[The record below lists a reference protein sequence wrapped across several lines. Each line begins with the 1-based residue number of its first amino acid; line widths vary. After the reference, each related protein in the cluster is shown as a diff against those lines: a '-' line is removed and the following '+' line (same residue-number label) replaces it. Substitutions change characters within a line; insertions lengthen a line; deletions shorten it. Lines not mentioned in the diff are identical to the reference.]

1 MRENGKNFML
11 NQEILY
17 QYEETKKKLK
27 EMTILYEMLKMAHSL
42 PNLDEILHEI
52 ILYLR
57 EFFECNHLIL
67 YLFNEKTNNFIS
79 YPLSQNLPSEDLEE
93 IEIFSKNFQTLFRNG
108 LEESSRLVW
117 ETENSITEKGSSIL
131 KKFALP
137 ILCNEKFLGVIA
149 GIGNSLFFEENFS
162 VLKVVSTH
170 LASIIVN
177 ARSEERYRAVVENA
191 LDGVMVI
198 GGDDRLHY
206 VNERLAL
213 LLGYSREEMIG
224 RDFKEFVGEEGEKV
238 IKDHRTV
245 EKKNEEGLSTH
256 EFRVFKRNGE
266 VRNIEASLT
275 TISASEGNLNT
286 VVFLKD
292 ITEKK
297 KMEAQIFQAEKLRA
311 IAEMA
316 SGVAHDF
323 NNALSIIL
331 GNIQLLQLTVK
342 DPEILENLKIIEK
355 VAKDSSQTVRR
366 LHDFT
371 KGKRYQEVQSLVN
384 INTII
389 KDVIIMTQPKWK
401 DESQRKG
408 ISIDVVCDLKEIPLA
423 HGNASELKEVI
434 SNLIFNAIEAMPKGG
449 KIDIETFSNGSK
461 IYIRISDTGIGMD
474 DETKKR
480 IFEPFYT
487 TKPFTHSG
495 LGLSMSYGIIKSC
508 GGDIEVESQ
517 VGVGTTFTISL
528 PASSHKELLRKSND
542 NHFLEKK
549 GNKKAKILVIEDEE
563 LIRNILLQGL
573 SKADHWVTL
582 AKDGIEG
589 INLFKEMKFD
599 IVLTDLGMPGLSGW
613 EVCKAIKE
621 ISPQTPVGMIT
632 GWEGMIDQSEVKEKG
647 PDFILS
653 KPFDFNF
660 ILKKIDETLKLT
672 SNPS

>member
-1 MRENGKNFML
+1 MERIML

-17 QYEETKKKLK
+17 QYEETKQKLK
-27 EMTILYEMLKMAHSL
+27 EMTILFEILKMAYTL
-42 PNLDEILHEI
+42 PNLDEILNKI
-52 ILYLR
+52 TLYLR
-57 EFFECNHLIL
+57 KFFECNHLIL

-79 YPLSQNLPSEDLEE
+79 YPFSQNLLSEDFKEL
-93 IEIFSKNFQTLFRNG
+93 EIFLKNAQTLLRNG
-108 LEESSRLVW
+108 LEESSRLAW
-117 ETENSITEKGSSIL
+117 ETENSVTEKGSSTL

-149 GIGNSLFFEENFS
+149 GVGDSIFFEENFS
-162 VLKVVSTH
+162 IFKVVSTH
-170 LASIIVN
+170 LASIIEN

-224 RDFKEFVGEEGEKV
+224 RDFKEFVGEEGEKL

-245 EKKNEEGLSTH
+245 EKKNEDGPLTH
-256 EFRVFKRNGE
+256 EFRIFKRNGE

-342 DPEILENLKIIEK
+342 DPQILETLKIIEK

-371 KGKRYQEVQSLVN
+371 KGKYYQEVQSLINVN
-384 INTII
+384 AII
-389 KDVIIMTQPKWK
+389 KDVIIMTQSKWK

-408 ISIDVVCDLKEIPLA
+408 IPIDVVCDLKEIPLA

-528 PASSHKELLRKSND
+528 PASPHKELLRKSTENQ
-542 NHFLEKK
+542 FLEKK
-549 GNKKAKILVIEDEE
+549 GNIKAKILVIEDEE
-563 LIRNILLQGL
+563 LIRNILMQGL
-573 SKADHWVTL
+573 SRANHWVTL

-599 IVLTDLGMPGLSGW
+599 IVLTDLGMPRLSGW

-660 ILKKIDETLKLT
+660 ILNKIDETLKLT
-672 SNPS
+672 NNPS